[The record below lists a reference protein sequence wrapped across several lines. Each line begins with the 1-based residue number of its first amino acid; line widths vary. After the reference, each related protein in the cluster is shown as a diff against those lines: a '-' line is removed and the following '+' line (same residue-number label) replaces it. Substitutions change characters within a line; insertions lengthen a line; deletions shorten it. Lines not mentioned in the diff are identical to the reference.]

1 MRTRLIAAA
10 LAIAVAPFVARA
22 ADDENP
28 YKKAK
33 VGEYATYKMTT
44 KVGGIAAEG
53 TLTQTVTAKT
63 DKEATITT
71 SGKISAMGMEVPVP
85 EQKQTI
91 DLTKPFDPTQ
101 TTGNLPPGTEV
112 KVEKIKDGTEK
123 LKIGDKTYDTK
134 WETLKMKAKVN
145 TMEFEADMKVWQA
158 KELSIPMVKLEMTS
172 EVGGNKMEV
181 QMELTETGVKE
192 VKKDDKKDEK
202 KDEKKDP
209 KKD

>member
-1 MRTRLIAAA
+1 MRTRLIAAV
-10 LAIAVAPFVARA
+10 LAIAVTPLVARA

-33 VGEYATYKMTT
+33 VGDYATYKMTT
-44 KVGGIAAEG
+44 KIGGIAAEG
-53 TLTQTVTAKT
+53 TLTQTVSAKS

-71 SGKISAMGMEVPVP
+71 TGKITAMGMDIPVP

-101 TTGNLPPGTEV
+101 ATGNLPPGTEV
-112 KVEKIKDGTEK
+112 KVEKVKDGTEK
-123 LKIGDKTYDTK
+123 LKLGDKTYETK
-134 WETLKMKAKVN
+134 WESLKMKAKVN
-145 TMEFEADMKVWQA
+145 AMEFEADMKIWQA
-158 KELSIPMVKLEMTS
+158 KELSIPMVKMEMTA
-172 EVGGNKMEV
+172 EIGGQKMEV
-181 QMELTETGVKE
+181 QMELSETGAKE
-192 VKKDDKKDEK
+192 VKKEDK